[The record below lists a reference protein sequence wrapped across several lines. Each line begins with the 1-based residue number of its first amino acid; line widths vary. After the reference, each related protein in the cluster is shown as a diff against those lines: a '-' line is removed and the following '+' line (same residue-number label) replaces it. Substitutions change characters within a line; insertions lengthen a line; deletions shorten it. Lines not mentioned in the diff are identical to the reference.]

1 MKRSNSEI
9 QGCRIWG
16 IVKKWQQLTYFNFY
30 FNKTNINDNLSI
42 AYNQIKPIV
51 NIRANSI
58 KNGAFVE
65 KIEDFVE
72 NVDKNDRISEF
83 HPK

>member
-1 MKRSNSEI
+1 MFE
-9 QGCRIWG
+9 
-16 IVKKWQQLTYFNFY
+16 KWQ
-30 FNKTNINDNLSI
+30 KMKKKIH
-42 AYNQIKPIV
+42 

-65 KIEDFVE
+65 KNEDV
-72 NVDKNDRISEF
+72 NKYDRFSEF

>member
-1 MKRSNSEI
+1 MTKINI
-9 QGCRIWG
+9 FQFLF
-16 IVKKWQQLTYFNFY
+16 K
-30 FNKTNINDNLSI
+30 KTNINDNLSI

-72 NVDKNDRISEF
+72 NVDKNDRFSEF